1 MIINDIINNN
11 YNLVLGSASPRRKEL
26 LAQMGFSFEVRI
38 PNTDEVFDETH
49 EPHKI
54 VQELALQKSEN
65 ISLQSDKDLVLTA
78 DTIVVLEKEILG
90 KPQNYT
96 EAFRMIQKLSNN
108 EHQVYTGVCLR
119 SKDFCKTDFAATS
132 VFFKPISPDE
142 IDYYIMNYQPYD
154 KAGAYGIQEWLGFH
168 KIHEI
173 KGSYFNV
180 VGLPCALISEIL
192 LAFINSH
199 LKK

>member
-26 LAQMGFSFEVRI
+26 LAQMGFHFEVRV
-38 PNTDEVFDETH
+38 PNTEEIYDETH
-49 EPHKI
+49 EPHQI

-65 ISLQSDKDLVLTA
+65 ISLNSSNDLLLTA

-96 EAFRMIQKLSNN
+96 EAFWMIQKLSNN

-173 KGSYFNV
+173 RGSYFNV
-180 VGLPCALISEIL
+180 VGLPCALISEMMKDL
-192 LAFINSH
+192 LRTE
-199 LKK
+199 